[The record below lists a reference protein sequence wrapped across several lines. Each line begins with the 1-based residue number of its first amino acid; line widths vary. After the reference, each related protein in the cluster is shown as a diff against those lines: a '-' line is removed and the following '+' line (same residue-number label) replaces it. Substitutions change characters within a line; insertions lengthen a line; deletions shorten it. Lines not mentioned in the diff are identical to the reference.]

1 MRPYCKVIPCV
12 CVSHFRCQST
22 KKRFV
27 YTYTNTYKSHHP
39 SFFSLFHSSF
49 LPPFF
54 LSTFPCSFAPTSRW
68 CEVGGGQVTDDPM
81 SLLITHALPRPVL
94 SSLLLYRLQP
104 FDLTLSVPLSLS
116 LPMVRSVWPAADGG
130 MDQEETSSNPGLSP
144 EIIDRPITAQWSW
157 TTTFCVC
164 VCVFLFLF

>member
-1 MRPYCKVIPCV
+1 MLFGLCTLYIYEHLHIK
-12 CVSHFRCQST
+12 
-22 KKRFV
+22 
-27 YTYTNTYKSHHP
+27 P
-39 SFFSLFHSSF
+39 SLLLFTLSF
-49 LPPFF
+49 IYSACFF
-54 LSTFPCSFAPTSRW
+54 LSSFPRSCAPTSRW

-81 SLLITHALPRPVL
+81 SLMITHALPRPVL

-104 FDLTLSVPLSLS
+104 FDLTLSVPLPLS

-157 TTTFCVC
+157 TTTLC
-164 VCVFLFLF
+164 VCVFLF